1 LNFGAK
7 KGSDNRFE
15 SLLNPDITSVKWHLK
30 AFRFE
35 FSIIHNPRIWVGDS
49 KQNEGRTNGQKQN
62 GGSNSENPFWC
73 QIREHM
79 IGVED
84 KN

>member
-1 LNFGAK
+1 MNFGAK

-15 SLLNPDITSVKWHLK
+15 SLSYPDITSVKWHLR

-49 KQNEGRTNGQKQN
+49 KQNEDRTNGQKQI
-62 GGSNSENPFWC
+62 GGSNSEIPFWC
-73 QIREHM
+73 QKREWM
-79 IGVED
+79 IGGED